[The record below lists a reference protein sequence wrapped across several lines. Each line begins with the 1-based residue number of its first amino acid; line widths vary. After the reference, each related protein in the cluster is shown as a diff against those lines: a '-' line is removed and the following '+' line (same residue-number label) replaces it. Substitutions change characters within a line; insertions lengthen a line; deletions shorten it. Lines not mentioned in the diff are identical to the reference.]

1 MVLESAPS
9 KRIRE
14 HEDEVYLDNFHSHKR
29 YLSEIM
35 ASSLNGLRVE
45 DSLSENLIESPARSE
60 FMCCLRDDI
69 SLQYSPMSEDSDD
82 AQYGETPPNN
92 SMGNPD
98 SVPTSPVS
106 PHRHAKSHN
115 SNSHFSNP
123 PFGCAFTAVACSHH
137 SRPRCADSE
146 GRLPSSPSDI
156 CHSADLRRAALMR
169 SLQMRTQPPTQPSF
183 ELPLPMQHM
192 EAEEEPF
199 PSVKCLDDEPEFPN
213 QEDVL
218 NLFEEEDSD
227 AVRTTTE
234 SALRKEKCRRVVDV
248 NIDG

>member
-9 KRIRE
+9 KRNRD
-14 HEDEVYLDNFHSHKR
+14 HEDEAYLDNFHSHKR

-45 DSLSENLIESPARSE
+45 DSLSENLIESPAR
-60 FMCCLRDDI
+60 DDI
-69 SLQYSPMSEDSDD
+69 SLQYSPMFEDSDD
-82 AQYGETPPNN
+82 AQYGETLANN
-92 SMGNPD
+92 SMANPD

-106 PHRHAKSHN
+106 PHRHPKSHN

-123 PFGCAFTAVACSHH
+123 PFGYAFAAVACSHY
-137 SRPRCADSE
+137 SRPRCSDSE

-183 ELPLPMQHM
+183 ELPFPNVKSLND
-192 EAEEEPF
+192 EAEFRTRKTFQTCSRRRRTLMQLERR
-199 PSVKCLDDEPEFPN
+199 
-213 QEDVL
+213 Q
-218 NLFEEEDSD
+218 NLHYGRGNVADPWM
-227 AVRTTTE
+227 
-234 SALRKEKCRRVVDV
+234 
-248 NIDG
+248 